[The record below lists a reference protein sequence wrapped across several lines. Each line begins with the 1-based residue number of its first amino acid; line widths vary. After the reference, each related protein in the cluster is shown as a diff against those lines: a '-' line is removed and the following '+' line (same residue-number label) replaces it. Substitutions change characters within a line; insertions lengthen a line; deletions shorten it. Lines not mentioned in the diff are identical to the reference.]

1 MRDSL
6 MPYLTKNKEL
16 DALREYLEKAG
27 ADGSVKKAIIQFASK
42 FFDMRKDLLKSENAS
57 NSIDLEGSAR
67 IIADFWA
74 PMSALSAWLIHKSE
88 KSCHTFFLSFCW
100 VNEPIK
106 QVELSESL
114 KAELI
119 FHIIKTNIEKGLLK
133 RKKVPSYFKNL
144 LYREPKLSI
153 NNSDFSF
160 LSGIKLHIPY
170 FTDLDNRIGIHD
182 ILSQMN
188 KASIE
193 SAPNAIST
201 INIHYF
207 NKQDT
212 FNEDDINDVIQ
223 ALRRLDLSDDLLDV
237 VSNFLITKLKNR
249 QAQKPFPKEIDTA
262 LTTIGSAASSYTV
275 KITESYRELKTLYNI
290 EENLATR
297 YLNFD
302 EILRCVELAYEIDM
316 DEMLKEQMLI
326 NIRRYNRDNNG
337 AIDLLNEANLY
348 NSNLSEVESLSES
361 LGNLSE
367 ACTVHSNDH
376 CKESRDKL
384 ALAIASVLK
393 GCTPNML
400 LQVIEY
406 KKDPSQFN
414 I

>member
-1 MRDSL
+1 
-6 MPYLTKNKEL
+6 MPYLTKNREL

-67 IIADFWA
+67 IIADFWG
-74 PMSALSAWLIHKSE
+74 PMSALSAWLIHKNE
-88 KSCHTFFLSFCW
+88 KSCHTFFLSFYW

-133 RKKVPSYFKNL
+133 RKKAPSYFENTL
-144 LYREPKLSI
+144 FRILYREPKPRM

-170 FTDLDNRIGIHD
+170 FTSLDKCLGIYD
-182 ILSQMN
+182 ILGQAD
-188 KASIE
+188 KAGIE
-193 SAPNAIST
+193 SAAGAIST

-223 ALRRLDLSDDLLDV
+223 ALRRLDLSEDLVGV

-249 QAQKPFPKEIDTA
+249 QAQKPFPKQTDA
-262 LTTIGSAASSYTV
+262 APTTIDSAASSYTV
-275 KITESYRELKTLYNI
+275 KITESYRKLKTLYNI

-316 DEMLKEQMLI
+316 DETLKEQMLI

-348 NSNLSEVESLSES
+348 ISNLSEVESLSES

-376 CKESRDKL
+376 SKESRDKL
-384 ALAIASVLK
+384 ALALASVLK
-393 GCTPNML
+393 GCTPDML